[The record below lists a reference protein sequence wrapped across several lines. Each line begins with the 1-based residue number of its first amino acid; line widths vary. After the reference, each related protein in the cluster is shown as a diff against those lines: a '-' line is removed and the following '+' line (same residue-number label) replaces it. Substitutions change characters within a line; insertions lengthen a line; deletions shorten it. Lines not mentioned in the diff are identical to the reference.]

1 MRRLSDPVVVPGLTI
16 MVVAPIGIGVNTG
29 SALLFRKSAKVDLNA
44 KAPICTGRQ
53 RSGIGRGG
61 ACCGRHPADRLGLA

>member
-16 MVVAPIGIGVNTG
+16 MLVALIGIGVNTG

-44 KAPICTGRQ
+44 KGAYLHWPPTQRYRARWCLLRQ
-53 RSGIGRGG
+53 AS
-61 ACCGRHPADRLGLA
+61 C